1 MKTNLLFGAAL
12 ILGATAIVWMG
23 SGFVGSDSLAL
34 TVTVVIGLVYLLGSL
49 ELMQFRSATATL
61 SRALNKLTPAPAG
74 ESPSLQVWLSQL
86 HPSLQNA
93 AKLRIE
99 GERVG
104 LPAPVFTP
112 YLVGLLIMLG
122 LLGTFVGMVDTLQGA
137 VEALQGSTELEA
149 IRNGLAAPIQGLGL
163 AFGTSVAGVAASAM
177 LGLNATL
184 SRRERMLAT
193 RHLDSCGATVFQKHS
208 LAYNR
213 QQTYQ
218 AMQDQAQ
225 ALPGVAQQLTQ
236 MAGELERMGNTL
248 SEQLLQNQ
256 SQFHDTAKQHY
267 QALAESV
274 GDSLRASLS
283 ESGRLAA
290 TSMEPIVTSAMDKLS
305 SEASQTHAHI
315 STTTQAQLEAITEQL
330 SGNAATTS
338 AALAAS
344 LSSFSTRFEGVSS
357 DLLQTF
363 DTASNEWIAAHNS
376 AQEKSYSNTTQ
387 ALESL
392 SSELTKQWQHA
403 GEQTLTLSQNVHQD
417 LSSAASELTASAQVT
432 STDLVAKIG
441 KLLASSEALVASR
454 TASESTWLE
463 QQDQRLQQL
472 TQSISEQLS
481 ALRSEEVER
490 GIAAQDR
497 LVKLEATAAQH
508 IKALGNELEKP
519 LTRLIE
525 TASETPRAAAE
536 VIGTLRKEISNT
548 LARDN
553 DLLKERQSI
562 MQDLSTLSS
571 SLQSASQAQRETIDG
586 LVSSSATVLEEVSS
600 QFSEH
605 ITGEANK
612 ISDLTATVAGGAA
625 DIASMG
631 DAFTLAVE
639 LFNQSNQGLIENL
652 QRIEETMDK
661 STSRSD
667 EQMGYYVA
675 QAREIIDQSMLSQR
689 EIIDELRQLGKSG
702 ELFPAEAS

>member
-61 SRALNKLTPAPAG
+61 SRALNKLPTAPAG

-86 HPSLQNA
+86 HPSLHNA

-193 RHLDSCGATVFQKHS
+193 RHLDSCGATAFQKHS

-330 SGNAATTS
+330 SSNAATTS
-338 AALAAS
+338 AALATS
-344 LSSFSTRFEGVSS
+344 LSGFSTRFEGVSS
-357 DLLQTF
+357 ALLQTF

-403 GEQTLTLSQNVHQD
+403 GEKTLALSQNVHQD
-417 LSSAASELTASAQVT
+417 LSSAANELTASAQAT
-432 STDLVAKIG
+432 STDLVANIG
-441 KLLASSEALVASR
+441 ELLASSEALVAGR
-454 TASESTWLE
+454 AASESTWLE

-497 LVKLEATAAQH
+497 LAKLEATAAEH

-553 DLLKERQSI
+553 DLLEERQSI

-571 SLQSASQAQRETIDG
+571 SLQSASQAQREAIDG